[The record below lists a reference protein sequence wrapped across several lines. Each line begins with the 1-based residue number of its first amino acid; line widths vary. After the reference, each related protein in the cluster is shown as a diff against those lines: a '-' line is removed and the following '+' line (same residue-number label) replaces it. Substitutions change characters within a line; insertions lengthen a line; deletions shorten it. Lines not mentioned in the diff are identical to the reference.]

1 MIFKSHSVLGMMKH
15 LTAHQDLH
23 PKQLEKVSK
32 IVKHLINSTG
42 ELWSQP
48 RPEQPRSRRE
58 RRESQGDGPKFLYH
72 FSWSWH
78 VQYLVGIW

>member
-1 MIFKSHSVLGMMKH
+1 MTKH
-15 LTAHQDLH
+15 LTADQDPQ

-42 ELWSQP
+42 ELGRQ
-48 RPEQPRSRRE
+48 RTPEGPRSRRKE
-58 RRESQGDGPKFLYH
+58 GSHREVAQNS
-72 FSWSWH
+72 SWH